1 MKAEGVIGYLGG
13 QKHLGVYFVH
23 IVNFHNLVVVLVE
36 GGGVEEET
44 AFLV

>member
-1 MKAEGVIGYLGG
+1 MEAEGVVCHLGG
-13 QKHLGVYFVH
+13 QKHLCVYFVH
-23 IVNFHNLVVVLVE
+23 VVNFHNLVVVLVE